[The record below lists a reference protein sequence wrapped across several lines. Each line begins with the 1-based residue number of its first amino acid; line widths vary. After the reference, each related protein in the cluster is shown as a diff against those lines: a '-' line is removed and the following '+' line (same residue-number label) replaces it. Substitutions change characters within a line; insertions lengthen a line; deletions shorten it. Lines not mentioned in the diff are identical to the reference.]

1 MIFHNPAV
9 DTLIT
14 FILVVTVLW
23 CVRVITYV
31 RTDTD
36 YRKGPHPAV
45 KTRDNNKLAA
55 SCNVFNT
62 YVCRVLCTCYITPY
76 AVQSNSVSQSFFAQ
90 TFANPFQQTAA
101 SPH

>member
-14 FILVVTVLW
+14 FVLVVTVLLSVEY
-23 CVRVITYV
+23 CTLVCESNYV

-55 SCNVFNT
+55 SLQRF
-62 YVCRVLCTCYITPY
+62 
-76 AVQSNSVSQSFFAQ
+76 
-90 TFANPFQQTAA
+90 
-101 SPH
+101 